1 MPILDCIRDGSL
13 YESARWHNAVF
24 VGRDDKGKAHY
35 AAMRGTIGNFK
46 RDADG
51 SDKRFGFVL
60 PPINKG
66 SDTVAVFESA
76 VDALS
81 HQSLCLDFD
90 GWRLSLGC
98 TALAA
103 LTNFLERHGN
113 INSVIA
119 CTDNDKAGNIAATK
133 IAELQ
138 DKSQGTSKGIS
149 QGVSVVRSLPP
160 NGKKDWN
167 DALIAFRSE
176 LKPSLISRLES
187 AKEAVN
193 VTAAESSNL
202 AGRERAGASLCL

>member
-51 SDKRFGFVL
+51 SDKHFGFVL

-113 INSVIA
+113 VNSVLV
-119 CTDNDKAGNIAATK
+119 CTDKDKAGNIAAAK

-138 DKSQGTSKGIS
+138 LQDLSQVTSQGI
-149 QGVSVVRSLPP
+149 SVVRLLPP
-160 NGKKDWN
+160 DGKKDWN
-167 DALIAFRSE
+167 DALVAFRNE
-176 LKPSLISRLES
+176 MKPSLISRLEA
-187 AKEAVN
+187 AKEA
-193 VTAAESSNL
+193 AAEENNY
-202 AGRERAGASLCL
+202 AGRGRASVSLCL